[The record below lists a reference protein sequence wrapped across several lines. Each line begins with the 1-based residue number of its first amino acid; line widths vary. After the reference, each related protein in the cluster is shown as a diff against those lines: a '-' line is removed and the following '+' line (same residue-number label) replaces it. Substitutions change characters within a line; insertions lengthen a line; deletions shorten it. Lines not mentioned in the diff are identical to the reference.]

1 MKLPLFSSSLLRL
14 QQQSVIIF
22 AFCISSRAK
31 HQLEKQAHGS
41 SLFQQDNLMVTDDET
56 LLYLLIW
63 LLWSFS
69 CELSVHCVYS
79 EMPLASI
86 IIWPC
91 WSALSCPYAAAS
103 TVIVSQRRGF
113 GFWCFADVLCLC
125 LLLLLIELQSV
136 YSSPSDADID
146 RPSHLGVRQLIP
158 ESLSAQ

>member
-1 MKLPLFSSSLLRL
+1 
-14 QQQSVIIF
+14 
-22 AFCISSRAK
+22 
-31 HQLEKQAHGS
+31 
-41 SLFQQDNLMVTDDET
+41 MVTDDET

-86 IIWPC
+86 IIWPR
-91 WSALSCPYAAAS
+91 WRAVSCPYAAAS

-113 GFWCFADVLCLC
+113 GFWCFADVLCSC

-136 YSSPSDADID
+136 YSSPSDAEIH
-146 RPSHLGVRQLIP
+146 RPSDLGVRELIP
-158 ESLSAQ
+158 ESVSAQWWPHAPDWQQRQNLSAALSSFRCFISALVEV